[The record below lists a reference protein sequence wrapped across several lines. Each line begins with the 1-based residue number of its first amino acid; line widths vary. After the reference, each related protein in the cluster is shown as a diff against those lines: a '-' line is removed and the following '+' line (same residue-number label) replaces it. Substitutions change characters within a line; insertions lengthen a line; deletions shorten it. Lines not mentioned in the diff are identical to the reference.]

1 MEKKENKE
9 NNFPH
14 LVLNFDIN
22 KTLILK
28 DKTKNYDFE
37 SCVKSCIVDYS
48 WGIYDDFSKSW
59 TLTEDHF
66 SHKKPKPELM
76 NYYKYMKIKH
86 KSKTEKEI
94 PDRDERYKKNQEI
107 KAIKDKLFQEFMD
120 KGQPGEKLRNLYED
134 YLKRVKVPKEV
145 INEINKENSIYP
157 SFFKE
162 IYEND
167 YIFLF
172 PSLFRTMIELKS
184 QNRIFTIIFRT
195 FGLDFDEVIKEF
207 NSFCEGKHPLFN
219 GLNEK
224 YPKTLFNGENGS
236 KDYRVKEQNIGI
248 IYRFDEDINNN
259 IYLVLGCLKRIYEI
273 KTPNDL
279 YLHYNERISKGGV
292 NLIKGGKEI
301 FEFINKNSNEG
312 KINSFCIND
321 HYETWYKYDKKET
334 CGKPMFIDLNNK
346 NIEVFFFDD
355 NITKD
360 IFSIVDC
367 RDINTGKTIKDKE
380 IKEKYLIDVD
390 SLKAAE
396 DEYYFLDKIKE
407 AEK

>member
-120 KGQPGEKLRNLYED
+120 KN
-134 YLKRVKVPKEV
+134 
-145 INEINKENSIYP
+145 
-157 SFFKE
+157 
-162 IYEND
+162 
-167 YIFLF
+167 
-172 PSLFRTMIELKS
+172 
-184 QNRIFTIIFRT
+184 
-195 FGLDFDEVIKEF
+195 
-207 NSFCEGKHPLFN
+207 
-219 GLNEK
+219 
-224 YPKTLFNGENGS
+224 
-236 KDYRVKEQNIGI
+236 
-248 IYRFDEDINNN
+248 
-259 IYLVLGCLKRIYEI
+259 
-273 KTPNDL
+273 
-279 YLHYNERISKGGV
+279 
-292 NLIKGGKEI
+292 
-301 FEFINKNSNEG
+301 
-312 KINSFCIND
+312 
-321 HYETWYKYDKKET
+321 
-334 CGKPMFIDLNNK
+334 
-346 NIEVFFFDD
+346 
-355 NITKD
+355 
-360 IFSIVDC
+360 
-367 RDINTGKTIKDKE
+367 
-380 IKEKYLIDVD
+380 
-390 SLKAAE
+390 
-396 DEYYFLDKIKE
+396 
-407 AEK
+407 